1 MISVDFTKLKA
12 SLARQKEQSGVA
24 VRAVVEKVA
33 SDIKNSGAD
42 EALQSVVA
50 TAREVFRQGH
60 R

>member
-1 MISVDFTKLKA
+1 MDFTKLKA
-12 SLARQKEQSGVA
+12 DLARQKEQGDAA